1 MKFEMEIGYIANEKI
16 TVETWDFDKIQII
29 RDFIAFQEE
38 YGWAVEYE
46 AVELDD
52 DEIEED
58 TEEEEVPAFA
68 LDAHEPL

>member
-1 MKFEMEIGYIANEKI
+1 MKFEMDIGFSEHEKI

-46 AVELDD
+46 AVELDLED
-52 DEIEED
+52 EED
-58 TEEEEVPAFA
+58 SEEEEVPAFA

>member
-1 MKFEMEIGYIANEKI
+1 MKFEMELGFSEHEKI

-46 AVELDD
+46 AVELDLE
-52 DEIEED
+52 DEE

-68 LDAHEPL
+68 LSAHEPL